1 MYEVRRERVADV
13 AGVVAREME
22 RAWELRVPTP
32 VKLSVGPSWGELR
45 EVSPADLQRL
55 QAASQPHGQQQH

>member
-13 AGVVAREME
+13 AEAVAHGMSA
-22 RAWELRVPTP
+22 AWPLSVPTP

-45 EVSPADLQRL
+45 ERSLTELREGAW
-55 QAASQPHGQQQH
+55 